1 MELLCYQIKSNQI
14 KSNQIK
20 SNQLIISAILLLS
33 ASVSHAFSI
42 TYTAPTD
49 PLSEGWSFGG
59 CCGSSK
65 QGSAINDLGLSA
77 WSISGGDIGSQFGYG
92 LTTLSASQQ
101 DEIAMTGFTF
111 TIVDRVE
118 RGQSPANDFNNI
130 VIAGPLV
137 DDGRRRWSIY
147 LGLDNNGNTVLI
159 SPDSIDAGGPGGS
172 IRAYGTSY
180 IVNGNAYHTY
190 QLVYNPTTQTADT
203 YVDGVDVIKGYQG
216 DTSFV
221 SNAGWG
227 FSGLSGGIA
236 NYHSVQLSSGMS
248 PIAPTVPVPAA
259 AWLFG
264 TALAGFSL
272 LRKGQAV

>member
-1 MELLCYQIKSNQI
+1 M
-14 KSNQIK
+14 
-20 SNQLIISAILLLS
+20 LLS

-77 WSISGGDIGSQFGYG
+77 WSISGGDIGSQFAYNFG
-92 LTTLSASQQ
+92 TLSASQQ
-101 DEIAMTGFTF
+101 DEIAMTGFTL
-111 TIVDRVE
+111 TTVARVDL
-118 RGQSPANDFNNI
+118 GQSPANDFNNI
-130 VIAGPLV
+130 DIAGAQV
-137 DDGRRRWSIY
+137 DDGRRRWAID
-147 LGLDNNGNTVLI
+147 LGIDNNGNTVLI
-159 SPDSIDAGGPGGS
+159 SPDSVDGYGPGGS